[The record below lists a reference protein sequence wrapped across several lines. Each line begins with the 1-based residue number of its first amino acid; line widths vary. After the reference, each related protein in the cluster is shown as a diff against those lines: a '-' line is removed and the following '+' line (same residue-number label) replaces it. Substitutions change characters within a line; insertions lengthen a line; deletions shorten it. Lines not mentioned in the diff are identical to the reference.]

1 MKCQECERVRVVLMD
16 DPRDPPLDTD
26 PCLCGDCYRNAVE
39 ELVEELEARILELQT
54 SLMV

>member
-1 MKCQECERVRVVLMD
+1 MD